1 VFKNREVR
9 TMAVLSEKEIR
20 AYQLKN
26 KTMVCPVCATDE
38 ERADDDV
45 ETIVAE
51 DAIHDSRP
59 MECVRCRKKIK

>member
-1 VFKNREVR
+1 
-9 TMAVLSEKEIR
+9 MALLSEKEVR

-38 ERADDDV
+38 ERADDEV
-45 ETIVAE
+45 EQIVAE
-51 DAIHDSRP
+51 DVVHDTPP